1 MKIGY
6 KLITAIIAVLVI
18 AVLITAP
25 FARIACESTLVQIIG
40 AIGQVKEN
48 DAINETIKNNDGE
61 LPQYLKEEIRVM
73 DFLDPD
79 GDTIVSVI
87 VTAVDNFTD
96 DETKNPE
103 LEKLVAPAIT
113 MVVCAVLIVACA
125 IAMVVVAFTKN
136 NRRVIYAAISGIGA
150 SLMFTYT
157 FSAITYPFVNGDL
170 SFASVFQSSLASFIA
185 KIVVFETAPSFYMV
199 PVLFAVAILFTV
211 LYNFTLPEKEKK
223 ARKEMLGEAE

>member
-18 AVLITAP
+18 AVLITVP

-48 DAINETIKNNDGE
+48 DAINETIKNNNGE
-61 LPQYLKEEIRVM
+61 LPQYLKEEIRIM
-73 DFLDPD
+73 DFLNPD

-113 MVVCAVLIVACA
+113 MVVCAVIIVACA
-125 IAMVVVAFTKN
+125 IAMLVVAFTKN

-185 KIVVFETAPSFYMV
+185 KVAIFETAPSFYMV
-199 PVLFAVAILFTV
+199 PVLFGVAILFTV
-211 LYNFTLPEKEKK
+211 LYNYTLPEKEKK

>member
-6 KLITAIIAVLVI
+6 KLVTSIIAVLVI
-18 AVLITAP
+18 AVLLTAP

-40 AIGQVKEN
+40 SIGQVKDN
-48 DAINETIKNNDGE
+48 DEINEVIKNNDGE
-61 LPQYLKEEIRVM
+61 LPQYIKEEIRFM
-73 DFLDPD
+73 DFLNPKSDSL
-79 GDTIVSVI
+79 VSVAI
-87 VTAVDNFTD
+87 SSVKAFA
-96 DETKNPE
+96 DEDTKNPE
-103 LEKLVAPAIT
+103 LEKLIAPAIT

-125 IAMVVVAFTKN
+125 IEMAVVAFTKN

-157 FSAITYPFVNGDL
+157 FSAITRPFVNGDL